1 MYATVNVIEA
11 VQNQIVPVYSY
22 YCDELS
28 RSQFIIPAAKLM
40 EMVNTTLNGVT
51 FYATTSSALSWPGAE
66 FDVYLKE
73 VTETTF
79 ADATLKEWTSLE
91 KVYSGSLSVGSN
103 GRMEITFDTPYYY
116 KGGNLLIGVNQTKVY
131 DDDYFRC
138 YWLGTEVTGASLGGY
153 STTISQQNFLP
164 MTTFD
169 YTATAKPTN
178 IAVAPSSTSATVTWT
193 GNENATGYN
202 LRYRAVPESISYDFE
217 SAEPWVVDDFA
228 PFTTYDGDGLS
239 TYGVSDIEFTNQ
251 RYTGALIAF
260 QNGTAG
266 GFTAHS
272 GNAFGCFMDNYSQND
287 DWFISPEVEIAEG
300 TVFSFWARSITD
312 SYGLERFKVGI
323 YGSAD
328 GTFTE
333 YLAGSATTY
342 EEAPTT
348 WTKYEYNLSDYAGQT
363 IKLAINCVS
372 KDAFAFCIDD
382 IFIGNPD
389 GNSWE
394 TIEGVTSPYNL
405 NGLVGET
412 TYELQLQAVY
422 AEGASGWTNT
432 NTFTTYRSVVLAD
445 DATNNSE
452 VIDDNDGET
461 VSVILSDRTLYKD
474 GAWNTLCLPFD
485 VDLTADGCPLAGA
498 IAKTLTDATMT
509 GTHVTLTFG
518 EEVNTLQA
526 NVPYIIK
533 WTASA
538 ENIVDP
544 EFSNVTIEHANEA
557 GRTILKA
564 DGQVKFIGYYD
575 AFTINT
581 PANDDIYYMTDDNTL
596 KHTGKE
602 RTLKACRAYF
612 QFSNDIVNSGRRF
625 VLDFGEGNVVTGLEN
640 IQRVL
645 QSQSNWYTIDGRR
658 LEGAPTKKGLYINKN
673 KKRIVK

>member
-1 MYATVNVIEA
+1 M
-11 VQNQIVPVYSY
+11 
-22 YCDELS
+22 
-28 RSQFIIPAAKLM
+28 
-40 EMVNTTLNGVT
+40 
-51 FYATTSSALSWPGAE
+51 
-66 FDVYLKE
+66 
-73 VTETTF
+73 TETTF

-202 LRYRAVPESISYDFE
+202 LRYRTVPESISYDFE

-239 TYGVSDIEFTNQ
+239 TYSVSGIEFTNQ
-251 RYTGALIAF
+251 RYIGALIAF

-272 GNAFGCFMDNYSQND
+272 GNAFGCFMDNSSQND

-422 AEGASGWTNT
+422 AEGSSGWTNT

-445 DATNNSE
+445 DATNNSD
-452 VIDDNDGET
+452 VIDENNGKA
-461 VSVILSDRTLYKD
+461 VSVTLTGRTLYKD
-474 GAWNTLCLPFD
+474 NEWNTICLPFD
-485 VDLTADGCPLAGA
+485 VTLANSPLAGA
-498 IAKTLTDATMT
+498 TAKTLTDATMT
-509 GTHVTLTFG
+509 GTTVSLTFG
-518 EEVNTLQA
+518 PEVDELLA
-526 NVPYIIK
+526 GVPYIIK
-533 WTASA
+533 WDGDGTS
-538 ENIVDP
+538 NIVNP
-544 EFSNVTIEHANEA
+544 VFNNVSVVGGSPADKAIS
-557 GRTILKA
+557 KA
-564 DGQVKFIGYYD
+564 DDHVKFIGYYD
-575 AFTINT
+575 AFNIDT
-581 PANDDIYYMTDDNTL
+581 PANDDIYYMTSGSTL

-640 IQRVL
+640 TQTF
-645 QSQSNWYTIDGRR
+645 QESQSNWYTIDGRR
-658 LEGAPTKKGLYINKN
+658 LEGTPTKKGIYINGN
-673 KKRIVK
+673 KKSVIK